1 MTSGTALRITSCR
14 TASIEEW
21 DSVCRECDHATFFHT
36 HWWASVFCNAKNDR
50 MEKAAQVVA
59 FSDGLS
65 AVVPLTRKRFPGKL
79 LSVYWSSPA
88 NTYGG
93 WLSTLPLTMEHGR
106 LLINHLLSFPDIVWR
121 ENPYNPYINA
131 LDIPRSVED
140 FTQVIDLKD
149 GLDAAKARSDYSHRR
164 AVRKAAESNVTII
177 EASNFESWISY
188 FSLYQASRV
197 RWRDKGLSRSREYSL
212 DFFRSVYEC
221 PPANR
226 VLWLALLDGAPIAGT
241 LCFYWN
247 RHAVSWSSAGRA
259 EFFHRYRPNDLLY
272 DRVIQHAAEHGY
284 RWFDCNPSAGLR
296 GVIDFKQHLGAQ
308 KMRSRFVNKRSFIH
322 RCANVLRSVKH
333 P

>member
-65 AVVPLTRKRFPGKL
+65 ALVPLTRKRFPGKL

-121 ENPYNPYINA
+121 ENPFNPYLNA

-140 FTQVIDLKD
+140 FTQASILKTVSMRQKRD
-149 GLDAAKARSDYSHRR
+149 PITLTGGRYAKRLIATSPSSKRR
-164 AVRKAAESNVTII
+164 PSN
-177 EASNFESWISY
+177 
-188 FSLYQASRV
+188 
-197 RWRDKGLSRSREYSL
+197 
-212 DFFRSVYEC
+212 
-221 PPANR
+221 
-226 VLWLALLDGAPIAGT
+226 
-241 LCFYWN
+241 
-247 RHAVSWSSAGRA
+247 
-259 EFFHRYRPNDLLY
+259 
-272 DRVIQHAAEHGY
+272 
-284 RWFDCNPSAGLR
+284 R
-296 GVIDFKQHLGAQ
+296 G
-308 KMRSRFVNKRSFIH
+308 
-322 RCANVLRSVKH
+322 
-333 P
+333 